1 MKKIEIKE
9 DSEVVQ
15 LELQFGKLLATQNE
29 ALDSRVTRT
38 KLGFQK
44 EQMTER
50 KEGTPETELSDAKT
64 KKPTSKRVR
73 GQKREDTRSL
83 LCHCFPRVNNGDSG
97 QHVFSEL
104 GGPWGHIKRTLNR
117 GADAMNIAL
126 YKRPALGLIRFE
138 PEIVDLGAVG
148 ENDVSYTDVLEPRS
162 RGKTRELTLYE
173 TVTNRTVKIN
183 MLISQTCP
191 LTGEEISALLTA
203 LRDYDGFG
211 PSSRG
216 KITSIKVLS

>member
-9 DSEVVQ
+9 DSEVVK
-15 LELQFGKLLATQNE
+15 LEIQMGKLLATQNE
-29 ALDSRVTRT
+29 ALDTRVTRT

-44 EQMTER
+44 EQVTEH
-50 KEGTPETELSDAKT
+50 KEGTPETELSEAKT
-64 KKPTSKRVR
+64 KKPISKRVR
-73 GQKREDTRSL
+73 GQKREDTRQL
-83 LCHCFPRVNNGDSG
+83 LCHNFPRVNNGDKT
-97 QHVFSEL
+97 QHILSEL
-104 GGPWGHIKRTLNR
+104 GGPWGHIKRTMNR
-117 GADAMNIAL
+117 AAKAMNIAE
-126 YKRPALGLIRFE
+126 YKRPSLGLICFE
-138 PEIVDLGAVG
+138 PEIVDLGEVG
-148 ENDVSYTDVLEPRS
+148 ETGVSYTDVLEPRS
-162 RGKTRELTLYE
+162 RGKSRELTLYE
-173 TVTNRTVKIN
+173 TLTNRTCQIN

>member
-138 PEIVDLGAVG
+138 PEIVDRPGH
-148 ENDVSYTDVLEPRS
+148 S
-162 RGKTRELTLYE
+162 RRK
-173 TVTNRTVKIN
+173 
-183 MLISQTCP
+183 
-191 LTGEEISALLTA
+191 
-203 LRDYDGFG
+203 
-211 PSSRG
+211 
-216 KITSIKVLS
+216 